1 MSAHDSGATP
11 SSHADEAKDEPRT
24 PTWLTL
30 LGVALFFFAL
40 VAFLVTRPA
49 GKTSEEL
56 AQEAR
61 ANSPVPEAGTQPTE
75 GEGEDHPPHP
85 GHEQEGH

>member
-11 SSHADEAKDEPRT
+11 SSHAGEANDEPRT
-24 PTWLTL
+24 PAWLTL

-49 GKTSEEL
+49 GKTTEEL
-56 AQEAR
+56 TEEAR
-61 ANSPVPEAGTQPTE
+61 ANAPVADAGVAAQPTE
-75 GEGEDHPPHP
+75 GDDHPPHE
-85 GHEQEGH
+85 GHEEGH